1 MHTSGGTKG
10 VAAFA
15 ANSNSSEDALTNM
28 VVLAVV
34 TGCLTHIDLCF
45 IKSGL
50 IDEGFVS
57 CFGDCPF
64 LLRNGDFLL

>member
-1 MHTSGGTKG
+1 MT
-10 VAAFA
+10 ALA
-15 ANSNSSEDALTNM
+15 ANCDSSEDTLANM
-28 VVLAVV
+28 VILAVV
-34 TGCLTHIDLCF
+34 TGSLSHIDLCF

-64 LLRNGDFLL
+64 LLRNRDFLL